1 MSNPTL
7 IPYLFFSG
15 RCEEAIEFYSQ
26 TIGAQLQVKMLY
38 NQSPTPIPE
47 GQLQAGFENKVMHA
61 TLTIGQAV
69 MMLSDGRDDK
79 MRFDG
84 FQLTLQYATEAE
96 ARHAFEG
103 LADGGVVDFPLMP
116 TFYSPCFGM
125 LTDKFH
131 VHWMVMVPGEQK

>member
-1 MSNPTL
+1 MSTATL
-7 IPYLFFSG
+7 IPYLFFAG
-15 RCEEAIEFYSQ
+15 RCEEAIEFYQ
-26 TIGAQLQVKMLY
+26 QALGAQLQAKMLF

-61 TLTIGQAV
+61 SLTIGQAV
-69 MMLSDGRDDK
+69 LMLSDGRDDK

-84 FQLTLQYATEAE
+84 FQLTLQFTTEAE
-96 ARHAFEG
+96 ARQAFAA
-103 LADGGVVDFPLMP
+103 LADGGEVEVPLMP

-125 LTDKFH
+125 LTDKFQ